1 MTKCFKWTLKIYW
14 RVKTIW
20 LVLYFM
26 PGEASQDMLLDD
38 LFEDIYQIVMYL
50 LWSQSVFNSND
61 ECFVVYIVITALCN
75 TLLSFQLLSFLWK
88 TELPVSCQPHKPN
101 FYPQCVPSDIKLYLS
116 WRGWRGVVQ
125 MLGAL
130 EGGFCSASPVVSVPS
145 SVRGSSL
152 ALVSIEPLQALTT
165 SSSVLGLA
173 AVLTSVS
180 VGISGHWI
188 EKHTSFIGEWSW
200 WHAIF
205 PSSPLALC
213 GTQVAW
219 MFWHFLQPG
228 MGLVQFLI
236 RSPVLDQLKHKSRL
250 QLEGAEPRLR
260 LSISG
265 RQSTG
270 CFPLHKEV
278 GDFTAALECSLLGRE
293 VGTPTSVFSL
303 SFQESFLLCPLKFT
317 SPKLLDYLLWRGEEG
332 EIKSKRE
339 DSCLLPPC
347 TKAPNRIQAC
357 V

>member
-1 MTKCFKWTLKIYW
+1 M
-14 RVKTIW
+14 
-20 LVLYFM
+20 
-26 PGEASQDMLLDD
+26 
-38 LFEDIYQIVMYL
+38 
-50 LWSQSVFNSND
+50 
-61 ECFVVYIVITALCN
+61 
-75 TLLSFQLLSFLWK
+75 
-88 TELPVSCQPHKPN
+88 
-101 FYPQCVPSDIKLYLS
+101 
-116 WRGWRGVVQ
+116 
-125 MLGAL
+125 
-130 EGGFCSASPVVSVPS
+130 
-145 SVRGSSL
+145 
-152 ALVSIEPLQALTT
+152 SIESLQALTA
-165 SSSVLGLA
+165 SSSVLGFA

-219 MFWHFLQPG
+219 MFWHLLQPG

-250 QLEGAEPRLR
+250 QLEGAEPRL
-260 LSISG
+260 SISG

-270 CFPLHKEV
+270 CFPLHEEL

-317 SPKLLDYLLWRGEEG
+317 SPKLLGYLLWRGEKG

-339 DSCLLPPC
+339 DSCLLPPR